1 MLQMEWEDSRMHL
14 SALESTH
21 SADNWLSQFCSS
33 PAKPA
38 KLEFTPECAQSSY
51 MHKAWQNSYT
61 DKKLLLHLYTTCYIY
76 KSLQFD
82 CIS

>member
-1 MLQMEWEDSRMHL
+1 M
-14 SALESTH
+14 
-21 SADNWLSQFCSS
+21 SQFCSS

-61 DKKLLLHLYTTCYIY
+61 DKKLLLHLYTTYKALIYVPYILKALIY
-76 KSLQFD
+76 VPSVL
-82 CIS
+82 